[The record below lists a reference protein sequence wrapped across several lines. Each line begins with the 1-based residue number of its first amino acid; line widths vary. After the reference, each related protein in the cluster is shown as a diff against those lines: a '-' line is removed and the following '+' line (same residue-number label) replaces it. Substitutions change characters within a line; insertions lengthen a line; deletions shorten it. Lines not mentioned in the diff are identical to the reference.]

1 MDRGEEIIG
10 LNGAAAVL
18 DVQPETVR
26 RFAEEGRLRSERE
39 ETAITSSGCEDVLGL
54 ARELGAESAEEEI
67 FEGEVMGDEPSG
79 NSRLPAVPF
88 ERYERL
94 LQQGQDYKTRLEE
107 RTRQIEEIRQER
119 DAARMEIDRLWSEI
133 ERLNLVEFQRELQ
146 EKTISTLEEEKTT
159 LAGRARTPPQG
170 TDGPHGRE
178 VGPLRRPR
186 PPRSRAERPE
196 EPRLLGPPLR
206 RLKNTN
212 WERIGNDIQGLLKA
226 WATVLAAILA
236 AILLSYSRLYAP
248 GGSAGVPSCS
258 GKVVLDAGHGGPD
271 SGAVKETHVRPHY
284 REGTDP
290 GRRKEAQRP
299 PRMTATRCA

>member
-18 DVQPETVR
+18 DVPPETVR
-26 RFAEEGRLRSERE
+26 RFVQEGRLRSEGTKGE
-39 ETAITSSGCEDVLGL
+39 YVFLLEDVLGL

-67 FEGEVMGDEPSG
+67 FEGEVMGDESAG

-146 EKTISTLEEEKTT
+146 EKTISTLEEEKAT
-159 LAGRARTPPQG
+159 LQ
-170 TDGPHGRE
+170 
-178 VGPLRRPR
+178 
-186 PPRSRAERPE
+186 AERE
-196 EPRLLGPPLR
+196 RLLEEQMNLTEEKSALSEDR
-206 RLKNTN
+206 VRLEAELNAMKN
-212 WERIGNDIQGLLKA
+212 RGF
-226 WATVLAAILA
+226 WA
-236 AILLSYSRLYAP
+236 RLF
-248 GGSAGVPSCS
+248 GG
-258 GKVVLDAGHGGPD
+258 
-271 SGAVKETHVRPHY
+271 
-284 REGTDP
+284 
-290 GRRKEAQRP
+290 
-299 PRMTATRCA
+299 

>member
-18 DVQPETVR
+18 DVEPEAVR
-26 RFAEEGRLRSERE
+26 RYAEEGRLRPEQGDGGDFVFRLQ
-39 ETAITSSGCEDVLGL
+39 DVLGL

-67 FEGEVMGDEPSG
+67 FEGEVMGEEPSG

-146 EKTISTLEEEKTT
+146 EKTISTLEEDKTK
-159 LAGRARTPPQG
+159 L
-170 TDGPHGRE
+170 E
-178 VGPLRRPR
+178 
-186 PPRSRAERPE
+186 AERE
-196 EPRLLGPPLR
+196 RLLKEQISLTEER
-206 RLKNTN
+206 STLSEDRVRLEAELNALKNRGF
-212 WERIGNDIQGLLKA
+212 W
-226 WATVLAAILA
+226 
-236 AILLSYSRLYAP
+236 SRLF
-248 GGSAGVPSCS
+248 GS
-258 GKVVLDAGHGGPD
+258 
-271 SGAVKETHVRPHY
+271 
-284 REGTDP
+284 
-290 GRRKEAQRP
+290 
-299 PRMTATRCA
+299 